1 MLLENAHDVG
11 DLLAIIWAGPAP
23 ADNDPLTDVG
33 GGEPDLEPVAHA
45 GHLFRGAAP
54 GAAVGLATTP
64 LPAGDVAGEV
74 AGVMGQRAGLGTAA
88 GRSGLAG
95 EPDVLGGELGPL
107 AGHVV
112 FAEDRLDR
120 AHRLAGAAAGAL
132 AGRMQSIRSPSQMQ
146 SAGHSSTQVWSLTP
160 MHGSVITYVMGGCPS

>member
-33 GGEPDLEPVAHA
+33 RGEPDLEPVAHA

-64 LPAGDVAGEV
+64 SAAGDVAGEV
-74 AGVMGQRAGLGTAA
+74 VGVIGQRAGLGSAA
-88 GRSGLAG
+88 GRSELAG

-107 AGHVV
+107 AGHVL
-112 FAEDRLDR
+112 FAEDRPDR

-132 AGRMQSIRSPSQMQ
+132 TGRMQSIRSPS
-146 SAGHSSTQVWSLTP
+146 P
-160 MHGSVITYVMGGCPS
+160 MHGSVITYVIGGCPS